1 MILCQCQ
8 SIVYSKQWLND
19 YGQLRLNDMIQCLC
33 NIDWTAISA
42 IATLVM
48 AFATFLALGQSR
60 KQLSEMKRQW
70 LEEQKP
76 NIEATLVH
84 SPNAIGV
91 DSTYI
96 QLFNYGKGIAD
107 NISISFDDTF
117 LNQMPFQSLR
127 NHLIE
132 IQAKTYRLLP
142 NNNLLI
148 SFCEYTDHWT
158 MPGYRLYDGS
168 ISVEE
173 KHKLSE
179 YLNRTFSL
187 HVVYG
192 NEHQY
197 SSTFELSNNCK
208 SSRVSSIQEELSHI
222 QYQIGLLR
230 TSIDS
235 QNNG

>member
-19 YGQLRLNDMIQCLC
+19 YRQLRLNDMIQCLC

-91 DSTYI
+91 DSTCI
-96 QLFNYGKGIAD
+96 QLFNYGKGIAN

-132 IQAKTYRLLP
+132 IQAKIALLKFVE
-142 NNNLLI
+142 I
-148 SFCEYTDHWT
+148 FC
-158 MPGYRLYDGS
+158 YD
-168 ISVEE
+168 
-173 KHKLSE
+173 
-179 YLNRTFSL
+179 NF
-187 HVVYG
+187 
-192 NEHQY
+192 
-197 SSTFELSNNCK
+197 
-208 SSRVSSIQEELSHI
+208 
-222 QYQIGLLR
+222 
-230 TSIDS
+230 
-235 QNNG
+235 